1 MLLMKLKRNEN
12 IIELADIGNAIQTL
26 INSNT
31 SFKFN
36 HRFLNDTLYLFKR
49 NETAEILND
58 TDETGNV
65 INKF

>member
-1 MLLMKLKRNEN
+1 MKLKRNEN

-36 HRFLNDTLYLFKR
+36 HHFINDTLYLFKR